1 MYSKKYGLE
10 TVSVT
15 GVLRPI
21 NFIFDIVRGTCG
33 VSLLKINEAKM
44 MKQAQEIVDKTDVEI
59 FGSQEEYLKGLK
71 LFLSAPDQSL
81 MSASG
86 ILLFNGLVQR
96 LLNTRKEVVNYI
108 QAHQDVILSVCN
120 SRKRK
125 LYCWILI
132 TRKTESS

>member
-1 MYSKKYGLE
+1 MTNIKKQRTKYGLD
-10 TVSVT
+10 TVPVT

-21 NFIFDIVRGTCG
+21 NFIFDIVRGTTG
-33 VSLLKINEAKM
+33 VSLIKISEQKM
-44 MKQAQEIVDKTDVEI
+44 MKQAQEIVDKTDEEI

-96 LLNTRKEVVNYI
+96 LLNTRREVINYI
-108 QAHQDVILSVCN
+108 QAHQDVIVAVCFL
-120 SRKRK
+120 K
-125 LYCWILI
+125 IHHV
-132 TRKTESS
+132 